1 MCNREAPSVE
11 EAKQRWAGEVEFVGV
26 AWSGSDD
33 EYRDFIDRHGL
44 TFPQL
49 DDSSTEVFRRFGV
62 PTQPATAIVLPDG
75 EVQTILGAA
84 SESVLDGILGDA
96 VG

>member
-1 MCNREAPSVE
+1 M
-11 EAKQRWAGEVEFVGV
+11 
-26 AWSGSDD
+26 AWSGSED
-33 EYRDFIDRHGL
+33 EYLDFIDRHGL

-49 DDSSTEVFRRFGV
+49 DDSSTEVFQRFGV

-75 EVQTILGAA
+75 EVQTIFGAA
-84 SESVLDGILGDA
+84 SESVLDGILDDA